1 MKLSKRLAAFW
12 ALNLSPLPSVL
23 AASTCSQLSGS
34 IYTGYNGNGFDILC
48 DTSTVNGNI
57 FAYYSE
63 GEQFQDCVDRCDVV
77 PSCIVALYL
86 DGSGDCALINNYQG
100 TRSFS
105 GNDIAIKRAVES
117 STSASSEAT
126 STEATTSEA
135 ATSSEAATTEATS
148 TEATSTEGT
157 STEGTSTEGT
167 TSEPATTSEAASTEA
182 TSTEATTSE
191 ATTSEIS
198 TTSETLSVSLS
209 SMSSEDTASG
219 SSTSEPLSESTAS
232 STTSVP
238 SSSLESIS
246 ETSTSAESTA
256 ATTATTNSFSTGT
269 ASIETSTDD
278 CDDETSSLETLATV
292 TTSTVT
298 GSEIQSTI
306 LSTDSHISSIT
317 TNQPSEVSTSALPA
331 TLTISSQSSLTTT
344 PNQTSTST
352 SLPSSVTSQ
361 AGSSPPASSRA
372 TVTQTYTTYSQV
384 ASSSGSSSSD
394 TTEVGSK
401 TLSTSGATIIKT
413 TSESHLPTSY
423 PTTDS
428 VWTVYLTLV
437 KYVTCTTGVVAET
450 VTTATY
456 VTVDSNGGS
465 YGPPVVTMPDGCIGG
480 YQVDASGHSYPIAQP
495 TKGSHVNS
503 PDGENSQ
510 PSVRPT
516 LGSPGNSP
524 SGYETGQLHIPTPA
538 AESQGNSQ
546 PEQGNKQP
554 SVAGQGSSKPNNSES
569 QPTQG
574 DATQTAISAYQ
585 SGTLVNPLLS
595 SSIRQGQQGIST
607 TFATEP
613 SVTEEMQA
621 PKSTHN
627 HLSEAEEAP
636 SAPVTISGANRHQCM
651 VWTLVAGAFLGL
663 GMLF

>member
-1 MKLSKRLAAFW
+1 MKMSKRLAAFW

-157 STEGTSTEGT
+157 STEGT
-167 TSEPATTSEAASTEA
+167 TSEPATTSEAAK
-182 TSTEATTSE
+182 
-191 ATTSEIS
+191 
-198 TTSETLSVSLS
+198 
-209 SMSSEDTASG
+209 
-219 SSTSEPLSESTAS
+219 
-232 STTSVP
+232 
-238 SSSLESIS
+238 
-246 ETSTSAESTA
+246 STA

-331 TLTISSQSSLTTT
+331 TSTISSQSSLTTT

-437 KYVTCTTGVVAET
+437 KYVACTTGVVAET

-554 SVAGQGSSKPNNSES
+554 SVAGQGSSKPNNSEP

-607 TFATEP
+607 TFATEA

>member
-77 PSCIVALYL
+77 PSCIVAL
-86 DGSGDCALINNYQG
+86 
-100 TRSFS
+100 SFS

-126 STEATTSEA
+126 SMEATTSEA

-148 TEATSTEGT
+148 TEA
-157 STEGTSTEGT
+157 TSTEGT

-219 SSTSEPLSESTAS
+219 SSSTSEPLSESTAS

-278 CDDETSSLETLATV
+278 CDDETIRDTIHDPIHRQPHFLHYN
-292 TTSTVT
+292 
-298 GSEIQSTI
+298 QSTI
-306 LSTDSHISSIT
+306 RGFHFCSPSYFNYFITIFFDDDTKPDFYINISPKLCYK
-317 TNQPSEVSTSALPA
+317 PS
-331 TLTISSQSSLTTT
+331 
-344 PNQTSTST
+344 
-352 SLPSSVTSQ
+352 
-361 AGSSPPASSRA
+361 
-372 TVTQTYTTYSQV
+372 SQV

-465 YGPPVVTMPDGCIGG
+465 YGPPVVTMPDGCNGG

-554 SVAGQGSSKPNNSES
+554 SVAGQGSSKPNNSEP

-607 TFATEP
+607 TFATEA